1 MKTEGGGGG
10 GGGGGGQGG
19 GEGGAVTNDQGLRVS
34 SSGISSDSSPHNGV
48 LPQTVDPP
56 SLPTP
61 HQHPSQNGE
70 LRGNQTSSPMTT
82 SQATGATATATTGIA
97 EEGGVGQTQ
106 H

>member
-10 GGGGGGQGG
+10 GG
-19 GEGGAVTNDQGLRVS
+19 GGAVTNDQGLRVS
-34 SSGISSDSSPHNGV
+34 SSGISSVSSPHNGV
-48 LPQTVDPP
+48 LPQTIGPP
-56 SLPTP
+56 SLPAP

-70 LRGNQTSSPMTT
+70 LRGSQTSSPMTT
-82 SQATGATATATTGIA
+82 SQTTGTTAAATTGIA